1 MPKYDLVSQKDEWGC
16 AAACVA
22 SLLNIPYSRAKRLLE
37 REKRAGIDDEPEGFE
52 IDEIAKALYS
62 KGVKV
67 IADWNPPSKLPSGT
81 IVCVHSRVRY
91 ASYHYLLKVPGGY
104 MDPWFDLIEDCRE
117 AKVRKDIPKGA
128 KIVVA
133 LIPTK
138 KSNQTNK
145 NKLTFIFG

>member
-1 MPKYDLVSQKDEWGC
+1 MPKYDLVSQEDEWGC

-52 IDEIAKALYS
+52 IDEIARALYS

-117 AKVRKDIPKGA
+117 AKVRKDIPKGT

-138 KSNQTNK
+138 KVKSN
-145 NKLTFIFG
+145 